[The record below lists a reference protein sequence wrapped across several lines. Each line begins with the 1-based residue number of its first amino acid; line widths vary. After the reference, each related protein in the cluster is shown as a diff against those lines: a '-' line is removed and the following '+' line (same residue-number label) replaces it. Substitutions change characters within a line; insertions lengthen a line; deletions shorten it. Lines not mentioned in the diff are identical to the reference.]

1 MQAALVERLLRGS
14 VEQEQSSGDR
24 TNFGFSVEERM
35 NSSGN
40 AGPAV
45 TYASN
50 VTQQHSFWA
59 KGTGFGSG
67 TTQQQ
72 WNVDLHVLK
81 RKQDEQNVT
90 LLLKVYFVS
99 SVNGCISAFLI
110 RLFIWILFLFFF

>member
-1 MQAALVERLLRGS
+1 MVERLLRDLM
-14 VEQEQSSGDR
+14 EPEQSSGEG
-24 TNFGFSVEERM
+24 TNFGLATEERA

-40 AGPAV
+40 TGPLV
-45 TYASN
+45 SSNLN

-90 LLLKVYFVS
+90 HLLRVCFISLLKK
-99 SVNGCISAFLI
+99 
-110 RLFIWILFLFFF
+110 W